1 MGRMMFWKLSFVVTL
16 GIGIA
21 TRPPITGAAT
31 GTREPRDSITW
42 DTSAWAR
49 IRNARS
55 VTTRPVSADPL
66 VTSFL
71 TEIFGNVGRLR
82 TAIRDQVPWDS
93 LWAQITSHGR
103 WGGLCCRSTPS
114 VDFHNDMILVAGNG
128 YQNDGHEIAIVRV
141 AKAQDTLYVFVLTS
155 SGMYPGCTLDSGTN
169 SLAVARVARTQ
180 APVVFVEGSRR
191 GSCGGEGR

>member
-1 MGRMMFWKLSFVVTL
+1 MGRIMSWILAFVVTL
-16 GIGIA
+16 STGIA
-21 TRPPITGAAT
+21 TQPPITGAAI
-31 GTREPRDSITW
+31 GTIEPRDSIKW

-49 IRNARS
+49 IRNARA
-55 VTTRPVSADPL
+55 VTMRPVSADSL

-71 TEIFGNVGRLR
+71 TEIYGNVGRLR
-82 TAIRDQVPWDS
+82 MAIRYQAPWDS

-114 VDFHNDMILVAGNG
+114 VDFRKDMILVVGNG

-141 AKAQDTLYVFVLTS
+141 AEAQDTLYALVLTS

-169 SLAVARVARTQ
+169 SLAVVRVARFH
-180 APVVFVEGSRR
+180 APVVFVEGSRL